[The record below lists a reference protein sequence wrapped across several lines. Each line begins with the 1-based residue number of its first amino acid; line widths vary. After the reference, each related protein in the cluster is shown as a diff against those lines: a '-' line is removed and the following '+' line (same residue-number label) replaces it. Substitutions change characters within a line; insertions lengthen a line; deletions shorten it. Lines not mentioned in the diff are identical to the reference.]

1 MRHLLH
7 LPDHAPATVEVVE
20 GHKSETIIDQHEE
33 VVRVSNDSVPYL
45 VSRPIPAGK
54 TLKKVVITVISKDQG
69 WSSYKSDHGTYD
81 NSWTW
86 FDLSVGS
93 PSEGSGEK
101 WRGEVVRNLH
111 AHSDFKEHT
120 IKISDGEL
128 YEKAKSGDVLTV
140 WASARF
146 AGWKNTV
153 KKVKIRY
160 VVE

>member
-1 MRHLLH
+1 MRQLLR
-7 LPDHAPATVEVVE
+7 LPEGAPALVDTVEE
-20 GHKSETIIDQHEE
+20 HKSETIIDQREE
-33 VVRVSNDSVPYL
+33 VLRISNERIPYL

-69 WSSYKSDHGTYD
+69 WSSYTSDHGTYN

-86 FDLSVGS
+86 FELSVGS

-111 AHSDFKEHT
+111 AHGDFKEHT
-120 IKISDGEL
+120 IKISDEGL
-128 YEKAKSGDVLTV
+128 YENAESGDVLTV
-140 WASARF
+140 WALAKF
-146 AGWKNTV
+146 MGWKNTV